1 MKKDLFYGG
10 RNGVKWKKKCVIR
23 LYFKNRLCLVN
34 DIQFLD
40 IFLNIF
46 PGLVFVLLLFM
57 KLQLQKVTSKILQL
71 LDTVICYHFP
81 QDIVFFSSGIF
92 IWFFFVVSHSV
103 LKILHL
109 LEEFLLYLIYNDY
122 NFFKVL
128 SDNCNRSIIFLLAS
142 VGYFF
147 LLISVDRFSGRAGE

>member
-1 MKKDLFYGG
+1 M
-10 RNGVKWKKKCVIR
+10 
-23 LYFKNRLCLVN
+23 
-34 DIQFLD
+34 
-40 IFLNIF
+40 
-46 PGLVFVLLLFM
+46 
-57 KLQLQKVTSKILQL
+57 
-71 LDTVICYHFP
+71 DTVICYHFP

-128 SDNCNRSIIFLLAS
+128 SDNCNRSIILLLAS

-147 LLISVDRFSGRAGE
+147 LLISVDRFSGRAGEWVRARARQRECVCVLLCQINLANILDIFNIVVLYSLKNVDFYLADI